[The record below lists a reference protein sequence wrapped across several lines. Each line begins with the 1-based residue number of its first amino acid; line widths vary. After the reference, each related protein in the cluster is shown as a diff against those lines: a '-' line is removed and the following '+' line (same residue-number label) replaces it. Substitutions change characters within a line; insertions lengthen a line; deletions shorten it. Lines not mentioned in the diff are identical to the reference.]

1 MASDV
6 RAEIEVIIK
15 DYVAFEPTVDLAS
28 KPLKELGFDSLDVMD
43 MIFSVEKKFN
53 IRTDFEDIDLES
65 ITVDKIVDVV
75 QSKHSIS

>member
-6 RAEIEVIIK
+6 RGEIEGIIK
-15 DYVAFEPTVDLAS
+15 DYVVYEPIGDLAS

-53 IRTDFEDIDLES
+53 IRTDFDDVDLNI
-65 ITVDKIVDVV
+65 ITVDKIIEVV
-75 QSKHSIS
+75 QSKQGVS